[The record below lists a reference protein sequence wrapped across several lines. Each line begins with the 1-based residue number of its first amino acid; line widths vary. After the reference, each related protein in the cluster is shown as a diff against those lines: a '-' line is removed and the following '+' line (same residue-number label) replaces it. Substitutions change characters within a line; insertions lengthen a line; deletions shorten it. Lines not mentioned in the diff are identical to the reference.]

1 MNIDTLR
8 IAVSM
13 IAIQSSVD
21 KRGCTKCCKFLLRR
35 PHHHARHACS
45 NLVICLP

>member
-1 MNIDTLR
+1 MEIDTLR

-21 KRGCTKCCKFLLRR
+21 KRGYPKLCKCDLQRLS
-35 PHHHARHACS
+35 HHTPTH
-45 NLVICLP
+45 VQTW